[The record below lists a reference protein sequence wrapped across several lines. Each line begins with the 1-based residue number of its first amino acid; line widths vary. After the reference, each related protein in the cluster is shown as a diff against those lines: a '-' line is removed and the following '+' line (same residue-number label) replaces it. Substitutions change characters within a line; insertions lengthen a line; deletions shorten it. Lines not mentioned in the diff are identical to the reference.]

1 MDQETGKKYILY
13 ARKSSEQEERQA
25 LSIESQIKE
34 LREKF
39 ENLQIVEVLQE
50 SASAFKPHNRPFF
63 EEMLNR
69 IGAGKADGVIAW
81 HPDRLSRNE
90 VDAANLT
97 YMIRTGEL
105 KDLKFGSYL
114 FDNSPE
120 GIWMLQMALS
130 QSQYFSAKLGKDVK
144 RGLRAKAEKGWFP
157 GVAPVGYI
165 NNFEKDKGERDIS
178 PDPERFPLL
187 RKSFDLVLA
196 GNCTPAQALRI
207 LNEDWG
213 FRTIKRKRS
222 GGKALSRSAWYQV
235 LANPF
240 YYGDFVFDG
249 EHYIGKHEPLTTEG
263 EFWRIQDI
271 LGKKGKPRPRT
282 HKFAFSGMIRCARC
296 GSLMVFEEKTKH
308 YKLTN
313 RTAKYTY
320 AYCLGRKKGVCD
332 QSGVTLFDLE
342 KQIIGTLISI
352 QIPEAFKIWALKY
365 LKEAHLKDSQDRK
378 QVSLSLQHL
387 YNDTKS
393 KLDKLVDL
401 RISDRI
407 SDEEYLGKRETFK
420 RELSQLKEKID
431 SEDSRGENWIKL
443 TERTFDFATKVR
455 ERFEMGSLQDKKEI
469 VSIVSNDIKLDDGTL
484 EISLTEPFLTM
495 SKGFNKQELLEPV
508 KLPTTIEERPD
519 LRPQNLNWLPGMD
532 SNHRPS
538 A

>member
-1 MDQETGKKYILY
+1 M
-13 ARKSSEQEERQA
+13 
-25 LSIESQIKE
+25 SIESQIKE